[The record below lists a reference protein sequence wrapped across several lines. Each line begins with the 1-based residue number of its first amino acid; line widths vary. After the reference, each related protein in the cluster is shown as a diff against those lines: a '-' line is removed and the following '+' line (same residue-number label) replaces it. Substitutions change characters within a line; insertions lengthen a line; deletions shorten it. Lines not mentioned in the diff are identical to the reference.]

1 MDAFDRLYGNEALK
15 RTLRG
20 FSRRRAFP
28 NSLTV
33 SGAEGSGKTTVA
45 TLIAMAIACESE
57 ERPCGECKSCKKIS
71 QGLSPDVITITVPK
85 DRRSI
90 GVDSV
95 RELRDGAYIL
105 PNDLSCKVYIIEEAD
120 KMTEAAQN
128 ALLKVF
134 EEGPSRAY
142 FILLTSNPS
151 SLLTTVRSRAPE
163 LKTETFTR
171 TALTELLTENS
182 KKAADMKSGDPVA
195 FSRILNVSGGSYGKA
210 LSLIESKSKKAIGI
224 HERAE
229 ELIALMT
236 EENGGELMLALI
248 SESSE
253 RERFAEILSL
263 CRMGLRDLVAVKRGV
278 DGLCLFASADRA
290 RELAARLSLNELLR
304 LAEAVSEVLSSV
316 KQINVNTR
324 TAAVTL
330 YCALRENG

>member
-1 MDAFDRLYGNEALK
+1 
-15 RTLRG
+15 
-20 FSRRRAFP
+20 
-28 NSLTV
+28 
-33 SGAEGSGKTTVA
+33 
-45 TLIAMAIACESE
+45 
-57 ERPCGECKSCKKIS
+57 
-71 QGLSPDVITITVPK
+71 
-85 DRRSI
+85 
-90 GVDSV
+90 
-95 RELRDGAYIL
+95 
-105 PNDLSCKVYIIEEAD
+105 
-120 KMTEAAQN
+120 
-128 ALLKVF
+128 
-134 EEGPSRAY
+134 
-142 FILLTSNPS
+142 
-151 SLLTTVRSRAPE
+151 VRSRAPE

-182 KKAADMKSGDPVA
+182 KKATEMKAADPVA